1 MLASALVRPVLAV
14 PVLAHPMIDLAV
26 VVPVLL
32 DLYSPFLV
40 PDYTSCRLVSRGNQ
54 ATRVQGAVQLHGEDC
69 QHNPSQCSNH
79 DFWW

>member
-40 PDYTSCRLVSRGNQ
+40 PDYTRAARRRLPTQS
-54 ATRVQGAVQLHGEDC
+54 
-69 QHNPSQCSNH
+69 
-79 DFWW
+79 